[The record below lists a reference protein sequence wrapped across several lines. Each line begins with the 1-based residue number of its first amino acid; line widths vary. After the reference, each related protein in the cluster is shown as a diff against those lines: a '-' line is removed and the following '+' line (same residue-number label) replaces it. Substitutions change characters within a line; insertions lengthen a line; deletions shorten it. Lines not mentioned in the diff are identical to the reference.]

1 LFLKNKGIVI
11 MQRRDFFKKLGAVA
25 TVAAVTPIVSFA
37 ADEEKPSGLNK
48 LSYKDA
54 VDAITGGKVPV
65 ASSKIKL
72 KVPEIAE
79 NGAVVPVTVEV
90 ESPMTEADYVKAIHI
105 FATKNANTRCIDVH
119 LTPANG
125 KAMFAT
131 RIKLGGTQEVAT
143 VVELSDGTFLTASQS
158 VKVTIGGCG

>member
-1 LFLKNKGIVI
+1 
-11 MQRRDFFKKLGAVA
+11 MQRRDFFKKIGAAAAVVAVA
-25 TVAAVTPIVSFA
+25 PSLSFA
-37 ADEEKPSGLNK
+37 ADAKKPSGPNG

-54 VDAITGGKVPV
+54 LNAVTGGKTPV
-65 ASSKIKL
+65 VSSKIKL

-90 ESPMTEADYVKAIHI
+90 DSPMTETDYVKAIHI
-105 FATKNANTRCIDVH
+105 FATKNTNSRCIDVH

-125 KAMFAT
+125 KAMFST

-143 VVELSDGTFLTASQS
+143 VVELSDGSFITASQS

>member
-1 LFLKNKGIVI
+1 
-11 MQRRDFFKKLGAVA
+11 MQRREFFKKLG
-25 TVAAVTPIVSFA
+25 VAAA
-37 ADEEKPSGLNK
+37 AGAVLPSLAFSNEASAPKPKGPNE

-54 VDAITGGKVPV
+54 VNAITGGKEVVNSPLV
-65 ASSKIKL
+65 HL
-72 KVPEIAE
+72 KAPEIAE

-90 ESPMTEADYVKAIHI
+90 DSPMTENDYVKAIHI
-105 FATKNANTRCIDVH
+105 FATKNNNTRCIDVH

-131 RIKLGGTQEVAT
+131 RIKLGGTQEVAAL
-143 VVELSDGTFLTASQS
+143 VEMSNGTFLGATQS